1 MGTDLTLPRRQYLA
15 VVCFSVYLATARD
28 CWLVTLCYA
37 LSQAL
42 VQMWLSCLVISFTQ
56 QLGLSEQWCATLGM
70 VLGQPGARKWHK

>member
-15 VVCFSVYLATARD
+15 VVCFYARG

-70 VLGQPGARKWHK
+70 VLGQPGLIMSHN

>member
-15 VVCFSVYLATARD
+15 VVCFYARD

-70 VLGQPGARKWHK
+70 VLGQPGARQKVA

>member
-1 MGTDLTLPRRQYLA
+1 M
-15 VVCFSVYLATARD
+15 
-28 CWLVTLCYA
+28 TLCYA

-70 VLGQPGARKWHK
+70 VLGQPGARMWHK

>member
-1 MGTDLTLPRRQYLA
+1 M
-15 VVCFSVYLATARD
+15 
-28 CWLVTLCYA
+28 TLCYA

-70 VLGQPGARKWHK
+70 VLGQPGLITWSLMML